1 MWKVEL
7 TLRNSFSGNICFEFS
22 VLCLCSAGLKNL
34 TVLGHCPFIA
44 ADFSVSRRVSERVAA
59 LTFAHEIG
67 HSLGA
72 THDPPECEEDGEA
85 GQYLMYR
92 Y

>member
-1 MWKVEL
+1 M
-7 TLRNSFSGNICFEFS
+7 
-22 VLCLCSAGLKNL
+22 
-34 TVLGHCPFIA
+34 
-44 ADFSVSRRVSERVAA
+44 SRRVSERVAA

-72 THDPPECEEDGEA
+72 THDPPECEEEDGEA

-92 Y
+92 YCSYWAKSGSTYCRENAGESVSFSLAKDVLVSF

>member
-1 MWKVEL
+1 M
-7 TLRNSFSGNICFEFS
+7 
-22 VLCLCSAGLKNL
+22 
-34 TVLGHCPFIA
+34 P
-44 ADFSVSRRVSERVAA
+44 RRVSERVAA

-72 THDPPECEEDGEA
+72 THDPPECEEEDGEA

-92 Y
+92 YRSY

>member
-1 MWKVEL
+1 MNVEIGTDPAQFLFWKYLFRSPE
-7 TLRNSFSGNICFEFS
+7 
-22 VLCLCSAGLKNL
+22 KNKFL
-34 TVLGHCPFIA
+34 FM
-44 ADFSVSRRVSERVAA
+44 SRRVSERVAA

-72 THDPPECEEDGEA
+72 THDPPECEEEDGEA